1 MAKFYQR
8 FFQDSS
14 QSYFL
19 FGPRGTGKSTLIRH
33 RYPDA
38 LWIDL
43 LYPDVLRKYLVK
55 PEFLSQIVEGN
66 PDKKTVV
73 IDEVQLAP
81 SLLSV
86 IHALIEQ
93 KKEVQFILTGSS
105 ARKLKRTGANL
116 MAGRALKKSLH
127 PFMAAEIQPYFKL
140 ENALQLGMLPLLSG
154 QENAI
159 ETLNSY
165 VDLYLKEE
173 IYAEGLVRNL
183 ESFARFLEIA
193 SFSHGSIL
201 NLSNISREC
210 EVKRKT
216 VENYMEILEELLLA
230 YRLPVF
236 DHRAQRDMSTHPKFY
251 LFDAGVFRTLRPKGP
266 LDRPEEIEGCALE
279 GLVAQHLVAWRD
291 YSSIKYTL
299 SFWRTRTNSEVD
311 FVVYGENGLWGIEV
325 KNSSNVHPKDFN
337 GLKAFKKEFPIAK
350 TLLLHRGHEKW
361 IEDGILVMPCE
372 QFLLNLIPNKSLI

>member
-1 MAKFYQR
+1 MSFFYQR
-8 FFQDSS
+8 FFQESS

-33 RYPDA
+33 RHPDA

-43 LYPDVLRKYLVK
+43 LYPDVLRTYLAR
-55 PEFLSQIVEGN
+55 PEFLAEVIEGN

-73 IDEVQLAP
+73 IDEVQQAP
-81 SLLSV
+81 ALLSI
-86 IHALIEQ
+86 IHALME
-93 KKEVQFILTGSS
+93 KKKNLHFILTGSS

-116 MAGRALKKSLH
+116 MAGRALKRSLH
-127 PFMAAEIQPYFKL
+127 PFMAAEIKPYFKL
-140 ENALQLGMLPLLSG
+140 DNALQLGMLPLLSG
-154 QENAI
+154 KENAVQ
-159 ETLNSY
+159 TLASY

-210 EVKRKT
+210 AVKRKT

-230 YRLPVF
+230 FRLPIF

-266 LDRPEEIEGCALE
+266 LDRPEEIEGGALE

-291 YSSIKYTL
+291 YSSEKFTL
-299 SFWRTRTNSEVD
+299 SFWRTRSGSEVD
-311 FVVYGENGLWGIEV
+311 FVMYGEKGFWGIEV
-325 KNSSNVHPKDFN
+325 KNSARIHPQDFR
-337 GLKAFKKEFPIAK
+337 GLKAFKKEYPMAK
-350 TLLLHRGHEKW
+350 AILLHRGKDRWVE
-361 IEDGILVMPCE
+361 EGILSIPCE
-372 QFLLNLIPNKSLI
+372 EFLVNLVPDQPLS